1 MQGLIQAHRRS
12 EVTQNL
18 QARPATAC
26 AGAWLSWDR
35 RHLIQC
41 IEEDDTARSAR
52 PRAPRPHPA
61 RLFVSCADSQARGRY
76 NLSQDHGRLYIS
88 YRRTP
93 SVHTHG
99 GGLKH
104 TGQHEGRPC
113 RLCPEDGIFARIRG
127 RRGHILSSPGSQY
140 ISSKFAACSAAHD
153 VRLSVGRT
161 GSCHDNALAKS
172 FFATLKNEWYYHK
185 RLLDASTTKHKA
197 HEFNRVVLQPLP
209 PA

>member
-1 MQGLIQAHRRS
+1 MS
-12 EVTQNL
+12 
-18 QARPATAC
+18 
-26 AGAWLSWDR
+26 
-35 RHLIQC
+35 
-41 IEEDDTARSAR
+41 
-52 PRAPRPHPA
+52 HP
-61 RLFVSCADSQARGRY
+61 DSQARGRY

-88 YRRTP
+88 YRRTR

-127 RRGHILSSPGSQY
+127 QRGHILSSPGSQY
-140 ISSKFAACSAAHD
+140 ISSELAACSAAHD

-161 GSCHDNALAKS
+161 GSCHDNALAES
-172 FFATLKNEWYYHK
+172 LFATLKNEWYYHK
-185 RLLDASTTKHKA
+185 RLSDASTTKHKA
-197 HEFNRVVLQPLP
+197 HEFNRVVLQPRS

>member
-1 MQGLIQAHRRS
+1 ML
-12 EVTQNL
+12 
-18 QARPATAC
+18 PAP
-26 AGAWLSWDR
+26 
-35 RHLIQC
+35 
-41 IEEDDTARSAR
+41 DT
-52 PRAPRPHPA
+52 PERPHPV
-61 RLFVSCADSQARGRY
+61 RLFVSHSDSQARGRY
-76 NLSQDHGRLYIS
+76 NLSQDHGRFHIS
-88 YRRTP
+88 YRRAP
-93 SVHTHG
+93 SVHTHS

-140 ISSKFAACSAAHD
+140 TSSELTACSAVHD

-161 GSCHDNALAKS
+161 GSCHDNAVAES

-185 RLLDASTTKHKA
+185 RLFDASTTKHKA